1 MSNIIDRP
9 GPEIPVGTQMPNIVA
24 KAGAKFVEEAA
35 KNGERIYMG
44 GTISQNGVYSHI
56 SLDDYHGKRDLL
68 DGASVSK
75 SALKWLLPAHGGS
88 PKAFWG
94 RWKWNPDHIEPETTA
109 ALDFGKA
116 THSLLLGDEVFDD
129 RFVVRPDYRPEDG
142 ALPADKRRKWNANA
156 NDCIAF
162 LKEAEKKKQTVISP
176 DQFERIRRI
185 HRDASKYPLIRA
197 GLLNGRIERSMFWK
211 DPETGIWLR
220 ARPDALPNAD
230 GVYADLKTAGK
241 FDEDFLERQ
250 VFDAGYYLQAAI
262 TRMVCRGLGMPFET
276 FTLLYV
282 LNDDVPDTAHVE
294 IDEFDIDR
302 GERAVR
308 WCLRTIRRCLDAGEW
323 PGARPFNDGERR
335 IQMKIWAKDRLD
347 KFLDTEERQEA
358 A

>member
-1 MSNIIDRP
+1 MNREVDIDTDAFQSI
-9 GPEIPVGTQMPNIVA
+9 GSIVGKMVDGM
-24 KAGAKFVEEAA
+24 KR
-35 KNGERIYMG
+35 ERAWDG
-44 GTISQNGVYSHI
+44 KTITKNGVYSGI

-68 DGASVSK
+68 DGPSISK
-75 SALKWLLPAHGGS
+75 SALKWLVPAMGGS

-94 RWKWNPDHIEPETTA
+94 RWQFNPDHIEQDTSK

-116 THSLLLGDEVFDD
+116 AHCLLLGDEVFEE
-129 RFVVRPDYRPEDG
+129 RFTVRPAHRPDDM
-142 ALPADKRRKWNANA
+142 ALPEKERRQWNANA
-156 NDCIAF
+156 NDCKAF
-162 LKEAEKKKQTVISP
+162 LKDAEDRKLTVIAP

-185 HRDASKYPLIRA
+185 HADASNYPLVKH
-197 GLLNGRIERSMFWK
+197 GLLNGRIERSMLWK

-250 VFDAGYYLQAAI
+250 IFDAGYYLQAAI

-276 FTLLYV
+276 FVLLYV

-294 IDEFDIDR
+294 IDQFDIDR
-302 GERAVR
+302 GERVVR
-308 WCLRTIRRCLDAGEW
+308 WCLKTIRHCLDTGEW

-335 IQMKIWAKDRLD
+335 IQMKVFHKDRLEN
-347 KFLDTEERQEA
+347 FLDREERQEA